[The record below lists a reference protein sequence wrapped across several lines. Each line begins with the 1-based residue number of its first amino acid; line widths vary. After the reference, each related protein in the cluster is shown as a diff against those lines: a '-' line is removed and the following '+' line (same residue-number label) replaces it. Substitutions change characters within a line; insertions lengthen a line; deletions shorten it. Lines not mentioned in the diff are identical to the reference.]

1 MHDAWP
7 SLDESGRKETFSS
20 RHDGDDGSGGIIRQQ
35 NTRHESGAARDL
47 MTDAIKRGPLGR
59 VLEVPRPLRAFAR
72 AWESSLLFLGA
83 GAGAPAG
90 VVVACMSFAVSELH
104 AVFFGL
110 QPFQRLSAI
119 EKLAPAT
126 AIAVPALGGL
136 VFGVALLVV
145 ARRRPIREVD
155 AIEAN
160 ALHGGRMSL
169 TGSINVALQ
178 TVWSGVGASVG
189 LEAGYTQLGSGIASW
204 IGQAFR
210 LRRRDLRTLVGC
222 GSAGAIAG
230 AFGAPIAGAFYA
242 FELII
247 GSYSAASLAP
257 VGLAA
262 LVGYLVANFFEPT
275 SLGIGTLYVSQV
287 TARDLAIAAA
297 VGLAGAAAGIAIMRG
312 VALCETLLNRL
323 ALPAFMRGALGGLIV
338 GLLALESPQVLSSGH
353 GAIQIAPMLNRPL
366 RDIALVFLLKALASV
381 VSLGAGF
388 RGRLFFASL
397 LLGALGGHILAD
409 ALVALSP
416 ELSLDPHVYSI
427 IGMGA
432 LSVAVIGGPLTMTF
446 IALETTGDFWLT
458 TAVLIAVIVS
468 AQVTREA
475 FGYSFATWRFHLRG
489 ENIRSAADVG
499 WLRDLTVRRM
509 MRADVK
515 SVPAHT
521 TVSLSHGL
529 SARVGEP
536 CSGGERGKGL
546 RRHRK
551 CGRSPRRGARGIG
564 IHSRHC
570 APSRHHAAADH
581 DREGGGRGLRK
592 CGSGSTRGDPVARKT
607 PYHRSADRILCAA
620 PIFRRT
626 RAEETRADR
635 RLRRSLVR

>member
-7 SLDESGRKETFSS
+7 SLDESARKEPFPS
-20 RHDGDDGSGGIIRQQ
+20 RHDGDDDRGPSTLQS
-35 NTRHESGAARDL
+35 TRREPGAAPDFAA
-47 MTDAIKRGPLGR
+47 DGIKRGPLGR
-59 VLEVPRPLRAFAR
+59 ILEVPRPLRAFAR

-83 GAGAPAG
+83 GAGALAG
-90 VVVACMSFAVSELH
+90 LVVACMSFAVSELH
-104 AVFFGL
+104 AVLFGL

-119 EKLAPAT
+119 EKLAPST

-136 VFGVALLVV
+136 VFGAALLAV
-145 ARRRPIREVD
+145 ARWRPTREVD

-178 TVWSGVGASVG
+178 TIWSSGVGASVG

-297 VGLAGAAAGIAIMRG
+297 VGLAGAAAGIVIMRG
-312 VALCETLLNRL
+312 VALCEALLNRL
-323 ALPAFMRGALGGLIV
+323 AVPAFMRGALGGLIV
-338 GLLALESPQVLSSGH
+338 GLLALQSPQVLSSGH
-353 GAIQIAPMLNRPL
+353 GAIQIAPMLDRPL
-366 RDIALVFLLKALASV
+366 RDIALVFMLKAVASI

-388 RGRLFFASL
+388 RGGLFFASL

-409 ALVALSP
+409 ALAALSP
-416 ELSLDPHVYSI
+416 GLSLDPHVYSI

-509 MRADVK
+509 MRTDVK

-521 TVSLSHGL
+521 TVSRFRMVFPLGSVSHVVAVNEAKDYAGIVNVAEAHAAELKESAFIRDIVHHPDTALLPAMTVREAVAAFESAEAEALAVIHSPERRRVIGL
-529 SARVGEP
+529 LTESYA
-536 CSGGERGKGL
+536 L
-546 RRHRK
+546 RRY
-551 CGRSPRRGARGIG
+551 S
-564 IHSRHC
+564 
-570 APSRHHAAADH
+570 
-581 DREGGGRGLRK
+581 EGL
-592 CGSGSTRGDPVARKT
+592 
-607 PYHRSADRILCAA
+607 
-620 PIFRRT
+620 
-626 RAEETRADR
+626 E
-635 RLRRSLVR
+635 LRRRELIGD